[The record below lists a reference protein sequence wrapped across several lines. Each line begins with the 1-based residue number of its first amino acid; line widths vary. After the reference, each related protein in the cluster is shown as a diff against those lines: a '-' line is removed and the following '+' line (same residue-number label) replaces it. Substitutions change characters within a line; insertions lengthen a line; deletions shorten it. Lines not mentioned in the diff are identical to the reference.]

1 MGSPAEKERFDA
13 AEMQEMLQEL
23 ANAGYGEVRSGPRG
37 GMDYRFLIPKEGT
50 REV

>member
-1 MGSPAEKERFDA
+1 
-13 AEMQEMLQEL
+13 MQEMLKEL

-37 GMDYRFLIPKEGT
+37 GMHYRFLLPKEGT